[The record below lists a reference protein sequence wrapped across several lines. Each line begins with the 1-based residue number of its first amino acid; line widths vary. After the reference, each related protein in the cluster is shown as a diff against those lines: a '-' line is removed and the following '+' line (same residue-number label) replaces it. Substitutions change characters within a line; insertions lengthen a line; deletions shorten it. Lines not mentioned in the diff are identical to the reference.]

1 MKKVFS
7 SVLDNYSKLSLFL
20 LVTVAFFF
28 LFSSDNF
35 QLDASS
41 DTLILEQDDDLKRYQ
56 ELIKDYDSSDFL
68 IVTFTSKQKF
78 IERENLN
85 FLNSFINEIDKLPF
99 VDSTQSIFDAPLL
112 EINNQS
118 LSDLVNEIITIK
130 SPQVNLSL
138 IHI

>member
-20 LVTVAFFF
+20 LLAIAFFF
-28 LFSSDNF
+28 LFNSDNF

-78 IERENLN
+78 IKKQNLDL
-85 FLNSFINEIDKLPF
+85 LNSFITEIENRPF
-99 VDSTQSIFDAPLL
+99 VDSTQ
-112 EINNQS
+112 
-118 LSDLVNEIITIK
+118 
-130 SPQVNLSL
+130 
-138 IHI
+138 